1 MKPTVSRASSARIP
15 DTRGTL
21 GPLRTLA
28 TALGV
33 FTCGAL
39 LAPGTAPAA
48 GPEAP
53 AQKLPNPP
61 DKDGTKDA
69 PRAATVKDAAK
80 AQLPLGP
87 PSKAVTNEIIDAIAE
102 EMNRA
107 MTQLEIPGAPKPYLI
122 AYKITEVDVND
133 CAASLGFTTSKRN
146 RHFVNLEARV
156 RVGTAT
162 FDNGNFVVPGADEL
176 DAVSTINLPLEAT
189 PRIARR
195 AAWLVTDAAYKEG
208 LIQLR
213 AKIEARRASGT
224 RGDIPGWTIEKP
236 VVSEEAVLVA
246 PLEPLDDLETRAKS
260 LSSVFRDQPAI
271 RDSRVA
277 VTSYLERRWYLT
289 TEGTSV
295 TDTRRASGVVIV
307 ASGQADDG
315 QALHQHF
322 LRYGHTATDLPSE
335 AELKGEAKKLVDNIA
350 ALAKA
355 PVMEHYSGPVL
366 FEGEGA
372 VGLLRATLAPHL
384 GGTPVP
390 EGLNPQEAKTFGGAL
405 TDKVGLRVL
414 ATSLSI
420 ADDPTA
426 REGAG
431 KTLIG
436 GYKIDDEG
444 VAAQRVEV
452 IKDGVLKTLLTSR
465 TPSAKNQ
472 TSNGHARRTAD
483 GGAFHGSATNLFVS
497 GKGAVPR
504 KALEQRLT
512 AAAAGEGLKYG
523 VVIRRFD
530 DAAITSAPE
539 FSRRELVAL
548 IKSTDQQLPPPAIL
562 AYKVYPGG
570 KEELVRGVQL
580 AEVPIRAWKD
590 VLGVSKELTAYNF
603 LAANE
608 SQLQLRLTGGTD
620 DGFVPSGG
628 IESGIVTPDLL
639 LKEIDLGGSAAGGR
653 PAPVLPKPAK

>member
-1 MKPTVSRASSARIP
+1 MKRNLSGAFGTLPVSLAVFAFGAVLAPSSAP
-15 DTRGTL
+15 
-21 GPLRTLA
+21 
-28 TALGV
+28 
-33 FTCGAL
+33 
-39 LAPGTAPAA
+39 A

-53 AQKLPNPP
+53 VRPGVKPP
-61 DKDGTKDA
+61 PAPQSPKPADRDVSRPGADPKPGAKDA
-69 PRAATVKDAAK
+69 KPTAS
-80 AQLPLGP
+80 LGP
-87 PSKAVTNEIIDAIAE
+87 PSRAVTNEILDAVAE

-107 MTQLEIPGAPKPYLI
+107 MTQLEIPNAPKPYHI

-156 RVGTAT
+156 RVGSPQL
-162 FDNGNFVVPGADEL
+162 DNGNFVVPGADEL
-176 DAVSTINLPLEAT
+176 NAVSAINLPLEAT

-195 AAWLVTDAAYKEG
+195 AAWLVTDAAYKEA

-213 AKIEARRASGT
+213 AKLEARRSAGAKP
-224 RGDIPGWTIEKP
+224 DVPGWTTVAP
-236 VVSEEAVLVA
+236 VVSEDTVLVA
-246 PLEPLDDLETRAKS
+246 PLEPLDELETRAAS
-260 LSSVFRDQPAI
+260 LSAMFRDQPAI

-295 TDTRRASGVVIV
+295 SDTRRASGVVIV

-315 QALHQHF
+315 QPLQQYF
-322 LRYGHTATDLPSE
+322 LRYGHTAKDLPSE
-335 AELKGEAKKLVDNIA
+335 DDLKAEARKLVGNIT
-350 ALAKA
+350 ALQKA
-355 PVMEHYSGPVL
+355 PVMEHYTGPVL

-372 VGLLRATLAPHL
+372 VGLIRSTLAPHL

-414 ATSLSI
+414 SPNLSI
-420 ADDPTA
+420 IDDPTL
-426 REGAG
+426 RDSAG
-431 KTLIG
+431 KALIG

-452 IKDGVLKTLLTSR
+452 VKAGVLKTLLTSR
-465 TPSAKNQ
+465 TPSAKAQ
-472 TSNGHARRTAD
+472 TSNGHARRIAD

-497 GKGAVPR
+497 AKGGIAR
-504 KALEQRLT
+504 KALEAKLVDS
-512 AAAAGEGLKYG
+512 AKLEGLKYG
-523 VVIRRFD
+523 IVIRRFD
-530 DAAITSAPE
+530 DAAITAAPE
-539 FSRRELVAL
+539 FSRRELVAM
-548 IKSTDQQLPPPAIL
+548 IKSTDPQLPPPAIL
-562 AYKVYPGG
+562 AYRIYPNG
-570 KEELVRGVQL
+570 KEELVRGAQL

-590 VLGVSKELTAYNF
+590 VTGVSQEITTYNF

-608 SQLQLRLTGGTD
+608 SQLQLRLGGGTD

-628 IESGIVTPDLL
+628 IESAITTPDLL
-639 LKEIDLGGSAAGGR
+639 MKEIDIASSPSGER
-653 PAPVLPKPAK
+653 PAPLLAKPGK

>member
-1 MKPTVSRASSARIP
+1 MKFSRTFVA
-15 DTRGTL
+15 TL
-21 GPLRTLA
+21 GLVV
-28 TALGV
+28 G
-33 FTCGAL
+33 GSL
-39 LAPGTAPAA
+39 LAPATPAAPAA
-48 GPEAP
+48 P
-53 AQKLPNPP
+53 AGGK
-61 DKDGTKDA
+61 
-69 PRAATVKDAAK
+69 AAAAAAK
-80 AQLPLGP
+80 EPLGP

-107 MTQLEIPGAPKPYLI
+107 MTQLEIPGAPKPYHI
-122 AYKITEVDVND
+122 AYKITEVEVND
-133 CAASLGFTTSKRN
+133 CAASLGYTTSKRN

-156 RVGTAT
+156 RVGSPQ

-176 DAVSTINLPLEAT
+176 DAVTGITLPLEAT

-195 AAWLVTDAAYKEG
+195 AAWLVTDAAYKEA

-213 AKIEARRASGT
+213 AKLEARKSGGG
-224 RGDIPGWTIEKP
+224 RGGDIPGWTTEKP
-236 VVSEEAVLVA
+236 VVSEEAVLVQ
-246 PLEPLDDLETRAKS
+246 PLESVEELEGRAQK
-260 LSSVFRDQPAI
+260 LSALFRDQPAI

-295 TDTRRASGVVIV
+295 TDTRRASGIVIV
-307 ASGQADDG
+307 AGGQADDG
-315 QALHQHF
+315 QLLRQYF
-322 LRYGHTATDLPSE
+322 LRYGHTAKDLPGE
-335 AELKGEAKKLVDNIA
+335 DELKAEAVKLVANIS
-350 ALAKA
+350 ALQKA
-355 PVMEHYSGPVL
+355 PVMESYSGPVL

-372 VGLLRATLAPHL
+372 VGLIRAALAPNL

-414 ATSLSI
+414 APGISI
-420 ADDPTA
+420 VDDPTL
-426 REGAG
+426 RDGAG

-444 VAAQRVEV
+444 VAAQKVEV
-452 IKDGVLKTLLTSR
+452 IKDGTLKTLLTSR
-465 TPSAKNQ
+465 TPSAKGQ

-497 GKGAVPR
+497 ARNPVPR
-504 KALEQRLT
+504 KALEQRLVQ
-512 AAAAGEGLKYG
+512 AAQAEGHKFG

-539 FSRRELVAL
+539 FTRRELVAMV
-548 IKSTDQQLPPPAIL
+548 KSVDTTLPPPTVL
-562 AYKVYPGG
+562 AYKVYPNG

-580 AEVPIRAWKD
+580 GDVPIRAWKD
-590 VLGVSKELTAYNF
+590 VIGASRELTVYNF
-603 LAANE
+603 LSATE
-608 SQLQLRLTGGTD
+608 LQLQLKLTGGTE

-628 IESGIVTPDLL
+628 IESSVITPDLL
-639 LKEIDLGGSAAGGR
+639 LKEIDLGGSSSGERPMPVVAKPVGAPPPAA
-653 PAPVLPKPAK
+653 KPADSAPPAKK

>member
-1 MKPTVSRASSARIP
+1 MKRTRTLVLTLGLFTSSAV
-15 DTRGTL
+15 L
-21 GPLRTLA
+21 
-28 TALGV
+28 V
-33 FTCGAL
+33 SGA
-39 LAPGTAPAA
+39 APA
-48 GPEAP
+48 GPETPTQNAAP
-53 AQKLPNPP
+53 KPP
-61 DKDGTKDA
+61 DKDASKKD
-69 PRAATVKDAAK
+69 PAK
-80 AQLPLGP
+80 AVAVGP
-87 PSKAVTNEIIDAIAE
+87 PSKAVTNDIIDAIAE

-107 MTQLEIPGAPKPYLI
+107 LTQLEIPGAPRPYHI

-156 RVGTAT
+156 RVGTPA

-176 DAVSTINLPLEAT
+176 DAVSTTFLPLEAT

-195 AAWLVTDAAYKEG
+195 AAWLVTDTAYKEA

-213 AKIEARRASGT
+213 AKVEARRAGGT
-224 RGDIPGWTIEKP
+224 KPDVPGWTTEKP
-236 VVSEEAVLVA
+236 VVSEEPVLVA
-246 PLEPLDDLETRAKS
+246 PLETLDELEARARG
-260 LSSVFRDQPAI
+260 LSSVFRDQAAI

-295 TDTRRASGVVIV
+295 TDTRRASGVVMV
-307 ASGQADDG
+307 ASGQAEDG
-315 QALHQHF
+315 QLLHQYF
-322 LRYGHTATDLPSE
+322 LRYGHTAKDLPGE
-335 AELKGEAKKLVDNIA
+335 DELKGETKKLVDNIVA
-350 ALAKA
+350 MQKA

-372 VGLLRATLAPHL
+372 VGLLRSTLAPHL

-390 EGLNPQEAKTFGGAL
+390 EGLNPQEAKMFGGAL

-414 ATSLSI
+414 GPSLSI
-420 ADDPTA
+420 ADDPTT

-431 KTLIG
+431 KALIG

-444 VAAQRVEV
+444 VASQRVEV

-472 TSNGHARRTAD
+472 TSNGHARRQAD
-483 GGAFHGSATNLFVS
+483 GGAFHASATNLFVT
-497 GKGAVPR
+497 GKAALGR
-504 KALEQRLT
+504 RALEQRLV
-512 AAAAGEGLKYG
+512 AAAQGEGLKYG

-530 DAAITSAPE
+530 DAAVTSAPE
-539 FSRRELVAL
+539 FSRRELVAM

-562 AYKVYPGG
+562 AYRVYPNG

-580 AEVPIRAWKD
+580 AEVPVRAWKD
-590 VLGVSKELTAYNF
+590 VLGVSKELTVYNF
-603 LAANE
+603 LAAVE
-608 SQLQLRLTGGTD
+608 SQLQLRLSGGTD

-628 IESGIVTPDLL
+628 IESSIITPDIL
-639 LKEIDLGGSAAGGR
+639 LKEIDLGGSSAGER
-653 PAPVLPKPAK
+653 PAPVLPKPGK

>member
-1 MKPTVSRASSARIP
+1 MKRTPSR
-15 DTRGTL
+15 TT
-21 GPLRTLA
+21 RTLA
-28 TALGV
+28 ATLGLFTAS
-33 FTCGAL
+33 AL
-39 LAPGTAPAA
+39 LAPGAAPA
-48 GPEAP
+48 GPETPVEKSPAP
-53 AQKLPNPP
+53 PKAPP
-61 DKDGTKDA
+61 ARPADKDMSKAGAKD
-69 PRAATVKDAAK
+69 TAK
-80 AQLPLGP
+80 ATAPLGP
-87 PSKAVTNEIIDAIAE
+87 PSKAVTNEIVDAVAE

-107 MTQLEIPGAPKPYLI
+107 MTQLELPGAPKPYHI

-146 RHFVNLEARV
+146 RHFVTLEARV
-156 RVGTAT
+156 RVGTPA

-176 DAVSTINLPLEAT
+176 DATQAINLPLEAT

-195 AAWLVTDAAYKEG
+195 AAWLVTDAAYKEA

-213 AKIEARRASGT
+213 AKIEARRAGGAKS
-224 RGDIPGWTIEKP
+224 DVPGWTTEQP
-236 VVSEEAVLVA
+236 VVSEDAVLVA
-246 PLEPLDDLETRAKS
+246 PLEPLDDLEARART
-260 LSSVFRDQPAI
+260 LSATFRDQAAI

-295 TDTRRASGVVIV
+295 TDTRRASGIMIT

-315 QALHQHF
+315 QLLHQHF
-322 LRYGHTATDLPSE
+322 LRYGHTAADLPNE
-335 AELKGEAKKLVDNIA
+335 AELKGETKKLVESIA
-350 ALAKA
+350 ALQKA

-372 VGLLRATLAPHL
+372 VGLIRSTLSPHL

-414 ATSLSI
+414 ATNLSI
-420 ADDPTA
+420 TDDPTA
-426 REGAG
+426 KDGAG
-431 KTLIG
+431 KALIG

-452 IKDGVLKTLLTSR
+452 IKDGILKTLLTSR

-483 GGAFHGSATNLFVS
+483 GGAFHGSATNLFVT
-497 GKGAVPR
+497 GKGAMPR
-504 KALEQRLT
+504 KALEQRLV
-512 AAAAGEGLKYG
+512 AAAQAEGLKYG
-523 VVIRRFD
+523 VLIRRFD
-530 DAAITSAPE
+530 DAAITAAPE
-539 FSRRELVAL
+539 FSRRELVAM
-548 IKSTDQQLPPPAIL
+548 IKSTDQQLPPPTIL
-562 AYKVYPGG
+562 AYKIYPNG

-580 AEVPIRAWKD
+580 VEVPIRAWKD
-590 VLGVSKELTAYNF
+590 VLGVSKEMIAYNF
-603 LAANE
+603 LTANE
-608 SQLQLRLTGGTD
+608 SQLQLKLNGGTD
-620 DGFVPSGG
+620 GDGFVPSGG

-639 LKEIDLGGSAAGGR
+639 LKEIDLSGSSAGER
-653 PAPVLPKPAK
+653 PAPVLPKPGK

>member
-1 MKPTVSRASSARIP
+1 MKRTSQ
-15 DTRGTL
+15 TRRTL
-21 GPLRTLA
+21 GTVA
-28 TALGV
+28 VAAGMFTA
-33 FTCGAL
+33 GAMF
-39 LAPGTAPAA
+39 APGVAPA
-48 GPEAP
+48 GPDP
-53 AQKLPNPP
+53 VVKDTLKPPPKPP
-61 DKDGTKDA
+61 DHDMARTAGKDPPKA
-69 PRAATVKDAAK
+69 P
-80 AQLPLGP
+80 PSLGP
-87 PSKAVTNEIIDAIAE
+87 PSKAVTDDILDAISE
-102 EMNRA
+102 EMTRA
-107 MTQLEIPGAPKPYLI
+107 MTQHEIPGQPKPYHI

-133 CAASLGFTTSKRN
+133 CVASLGFTTSRRN

-156 RVGTAT
+156 RVGSPQL
-162 FDNGNFVVPGADEL
+162 DNGNFVVPGADEL
-176 DAVSTINLPLEAT
+176 DAVSSITLPLEAT

-213 AKIEARRASGT
+213 AKLESRKTSGS
-224 RGDIPGWTIEKP
+224 RPDVPGWTTEAP
-236 VVSEEAVLVA
+236 VVSKESVLVP
-246 PLEPLDDLETRAKS
+246 PLESLDELETRAKS
-260 LSSVFRDQPAI
+260 LSSSFRDQPAI
-271 RDSRVA
+271 RESRVA

-289 TEGTSV
+289 TEDTRV
-295 TDTRRASGVVIV
+295 ADTRRASGIVIV
-307 ASGQADDG
+307 ASGQAGDG
-315 QALHQHF
+315 QLLRQYF
-322 LRYGHTATDLPSE
+322 LRYGQTARDLPNE
-335 AELKGEAKKLVDNIA
+335 DELKGETRKLVERIIA
-350 ALAKA
+350 LQKA
-355 PVMEHYSGPVL
+355 PVMEHYTGPVL

-372 VGLLRATLAPHL
+372 VGLIRSTLAPHL

-414 ATSLSI
+414 SPSLSI

-426 REGAG
+426 KEGAG
-431 KTLIG
+431 KSLIG
-436 GYKIDDEG
+436 GYRIDDEG

-472 TSNGHARRTAD
+472 ASNGHARRIAE
-483 GGAFHGSATNLFVS
+483 GGAFHGSATNLFVT
-497 GKGAVPR
+497 GKGAMSR
-504 KALEQRLT
+504 KALEQRLVS
-512 AAAAGEGLKYG
+512 AAQGEGLKYG

-539 FSRRELVAL
+539 FSRRELYAL

-562 AYKVYPGG
+562 AYKVYPNG

-590 VLGVSKELTAYNF
+590 VIGVSKELTAYNF

-608 SQLQLRLTGGTD
+608 SQLQLRLTNGTE
-620 DGFVPSGG
+620 DGFVPSSG

-639 LKEIDLGGSAAGGR
+639 LKELDLGGSAAGER
-653 PAPVLPKPAK
+653 PAPLLPQPGK